1 MGKRNHPGQAGES
14 RRHRSRSER
23 EAALQRW
30 VQRGVIAVS
39 AILAIILLVA
49 LIITQFIAPNEVV
62 AHVYDQEIT
71 AAQFQQRF
79 LLERSL
85 INSQLNNLV
94 SYYQLLGLS
103 NEEINQQLLS
113 EPQVSAWQNELT
125 IPDQL
130 GIRVIQ
136 TLAEEA
142 LIQHVAQ
149 QMGLTVAEAEIEA
162 ERAAYFNY
170 SDATATPIVTATASP
185 LPSATATAIVSPTPS
200 EIPTFTPI
208 PASATP
214 TASPPPDSTATSIP
228 QPSNTPGPTN
238 TPIPTLT
245 TDERRENYET
255 NVADFDDYL
264 RGQGIRQRTI
274 DAWYEAR
281 AWRTAFADA
290 MREDVSETPYVAL
303 RHILVSAGD
312 IERAEDILTALAA
325 GESFS
330 ALAAEHSID
339 TGSAERG
346 GFYDY
351 APVDPQVTTYVP
363 DFAAAALAAEVGSFA
378 GPVQSEFGY
387 HIIQVVGRENRAT
400 TEQQAESI
408 QEGRFADYLKNLVAL
423 EESSGNYDLSGKW
436 VNHLPG

>member
-1 MGKRNHPGQAGES
+1 MGKRNRPGQAGEGS
-14 RRHRSRSER
+14 RHRSRAER

-30 VQRGVIAVS
+30 IVRGVIGVS
-39 AILAIILLVA
+39 AVLAIILLVA
-49 LIITQFIAPNEVV
+49 LVITQLIAPNEVI
-62 AHVYDQEIT
+62 ARVYDQKIT

-79 LLERSL
+79 LLERAL
-85 INSQLNNLV
+85 ISNQLNNRV

-113 EPQVSAWQNELT
+113 DSQVSSWQNELT

-136 TLAEEA
+136 TLAEEL
-142 LIQHVAQ
+142 LIQRASQ
-149 QMGLTVAEAEIEA
+149 QMGLTVEEAEIEA
-162 ERAAYFNY
+162 ERASYFNY
-170 SDATATPIVTATASP
+170 SDATAMPIMTATASP
-185 LPSATATAIVSPTPS
+185 LPSATATLIVSPTPS
-200 EIPTFTPI
+200 KIPTLTPI

-214 TASPPPDSTATSIP
+214 TASPPPDATATTMP
-228 QPSNTPGPTN
+228 QPSSTPGPTN

-245 TDERRENYET
+245 ADELRENYET

-281 AWRTAFADA
+281 AWRAALADA
-290 MREDVSETPYVAL
+290 MHEDASETPYVAL

-312 IERAEDILTALAA
+312 IELVEDILTTLTA

-351 APVDPQVTTYVP
+351 APVDPDVTTYVA
-363 DFAAAALAAEVGSFA
+363 DFAAAALAAEVGSFV

-387 HIIQVVGRENRAT
+387 HIIQVIGRENRAT

-408 QEGRFADYLKNLVAL
+408 QEGRFADYLENLVAQ
-423 EESSGNYDLSGKW
+423 EKSSGNYDLSGKW